1 LVSDPPHGDISPVK
15 PERFPKSIRV
25 KTGTKEKGE
34 NLIVFRLQADDDQGQ
49 RFGIRIPGGVKNA
62 VGRNRIKRVIREVL
76 RKNRGRLAAN
86 EGVVVVCR
94 ASALRVDADKLKH
107 DLQSLIQ

>member
-1 LVSDPPHGDISPVK
+1 MKQD
-15 PERFPKSIRV
+15 RFPKSIRV
-25 KTGTKEKGE
+25 KKESEFKRIIQTGAKEKGE

-76 RKNRGRLAAN
+76 RKNKGRFAAN
-86 EGVVVVCR
+86 EGVVVACR
-94 ASALRVDADKLKH
+94 ASALRVDADKLKR
-107 DLQSLIQ
+107 DLQSLIK

>member
-1 LVSDPPHGDISPVK
+1 MK

-25 KTGTKEKGE
+25 KKESEFKRIIQTGTKEKGE

-76 RKNRGRLAAN
+76 RKNRGRFAAN
-86 EGVVVVCR
+86 EGVVVVCW
-94 ASALRVDADKLKH
+94 ASALRVDADKLNR